1 MTEGMIKGKEEWP
14 RDFMPAERIGN
25 VKDMAGAILFLTS
38 AAGGFVNGNVLL
50 TDGGRLSILPGSY

>member
-1 MTEGMIKGKEEWP
+1 MTEGTINGKQEWP

-38 AAGGFVNGNVLL
+38 AAGGFINGNVLL